1 MMLQLNSE
9 KVPLSADGQGIL
21 RISGTRVPL
30 DAVVDMFDEGATPEE
45 IVEQFD
51 TLKLDDVY
59 AVITYYLRH
68 RDEVEAHLTEE
79 ERRAGEVRERIEKEC
94 PSNPL
99 RQRLLKA
106 KRERGSRGT

>member
-1 MMLQLNSE
+1 MLQLNSE
-9 KVPLSADGQGIL
+9 KIPLTADDKGVL

-30 DAVVDMFDEGATPEE
+30 DSIVDMFDEGAAPEE

-68 RDEVEAHLTEE
+68 RREVKAHLAEGDQ
-79 ERRAGEVRERIEKEC
+79 RAGETRRRIEEEF
-94 PSNPL
+94 PSTHL

-106 KRERGSRGT
+106 KREREDHGT